1 MRNIVK
7 LPTVLVALI
16 TAQNEHNSQAFA
28 EIFTNDALVHDEGK
42 DYSGKAAI
50 KAWNEDT
57 NKKYNTRLEPEAM
70 REKGAEIILTVLVSG
85 TFEGSPI
92 TLEYHFRIKDS
103 KIIYL
108 NITG

>member
-1 MRNIVK
+1 MRRIVK
-7 LPTVLVALI
+7 FPPVLLSLI
-16 TAQNEHNSQAFA
+16 TAQNEHKSHAFA
-28 EIFTNDALVHDEGK
+28 EVFINDALVYDEGK

-50 KAWNEDT
+50 KTWKEDI

-85 TFEGSPI
+85 IFEGSPI

>member
-1 MRNIVK
+1 MINIVK

-28 EIFTNDALVHDEGK
+28 EAFTNDALVHDEGK
-42 DYSGKAAI
+42 VYSGKAAI
-50 KAWNEDT
+50 KTWNEGT

-70 REKGAEIILTVLVSG
+70 QEKGAEIILTVLVSG